1 MAAGSLARMA
11 EMSAPTRAS
20 PLSASVQ
27 ARRSSSLGK
36 KESFERASRQL
47 RTSPKQDARSSVPN
61 ICFRTE
67 APSNGDV
74 SSPSASSLN
83 LAKILA
89 SRAASSSVYDDTGG
103 CGAPGSGRSFCC
115 STCGAALAEYQL
127 LGALLRRVQ
136 RAAPRAALRRA
147 LAEVSMSA
155 AVNGAIVS
163 SARHAASSFA
173 SARVY
178 ASFRSCSSHC
188 TCSLAPGAPSLR
200 VQRATTD
207 LELFE
212 LYFSGMM
219 AVCRLRQALKT
230 GSRVARCAIYTP
242 ARNSTPPTRETSQRH
257 PRSCYPVFVR

>member
-1 MAAGSLARMA
+1 MAAGSRARMA

-20 PLSASVQ
+20 PRSASVQ
-27 ARRSSSLGK
+27 ARLSSSLGR
-36 KESFERASRQL
+36 KESLDLASRQL

-83 LAKILA
+83 LAKMRA

-147 LAEVSMSA
+147 LADVSMRQ
-155 AVNGAIVS
+155 VLNGAIVS
-163 SARHAASSFA
+163 MARRRLSLR
-173 SARVY
+173 ARLRCCG
-178 ASFRSCSSHC
+178 FRSCCSAPQACQPQASYIFGYAQSADVQSRAAM
-188 TCSLAPGAPSLR
+188 TCR
-200 VQRATTD
+200 
-207 LELFE
+207 
-212 LYFSGMM
+212 SG
-219 AVCRLRQALKT
+219 VALLD
-230 GSRVARCAIYTP
+230 GCNRVARRCREACACLRRPMFVDVSDARDIP
-242 ARNSTPPTRETSQRH
+242 APP
-257 PRSCYPVFVR
+257 